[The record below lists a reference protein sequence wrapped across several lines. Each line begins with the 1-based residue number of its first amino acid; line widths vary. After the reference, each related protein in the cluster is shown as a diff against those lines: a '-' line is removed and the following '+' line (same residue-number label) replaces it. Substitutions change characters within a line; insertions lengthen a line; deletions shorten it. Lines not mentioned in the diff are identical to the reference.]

1 MVEIRQIH
9 RLSSGA
15 DLQCKCS
22 RQQPVKV
29 CLASLLFYCFPYN
42 FLIQLSLVG
51 FQGALRFNNLRLP
64 LTPIFQIVV
73 RLTINIL
80 NNHQTVNYLFYNHTL
95 MLSSPTLP
103 RFVRRVNVQYSFDLP
118 YKLHSFSVDTQPIL
132 FITENFM
139 NSLNLHA

>member
-1 MVEIRQIH
+1 MAEIRQIH

-29 CLASLLFYCFPYN
+29 CLASFLFYCFPYN

-51 FQGALRFNNLRLP
+51 FQGGGGLRFNNLRLP
-64 LTPIFQIVV
+64 LTLIFQIVV
-73 RLTINIL
+73 GSTINIL

-95 MLSSPTLP
+95 KYPHQHCQESYSTHLTYRTNPTVPQLILSQYFSSLKTL
-103 RFVRRVNVQYSFDLP
+103 
-118 YKLHSFSVDTQPIL
+118 
-132 FITENFM
+132 
-139 NSLNLHA
+139 